1 MSRTPSR
8 VLAVALVAV
17 GLAPLAACGGAGA
30 EAKAP
35 TYEMGPEPQTVEEA
49 EAEIERA
56 RAELSLTP
64 QATPTAAQSGGTEP
78 RPAAAPEHAGTP
90 SSSEC
95 PNLCRAFQSMRRA
108 QSALCRLAGESDERC
123 SEAKK
128 TVADTAARVA
138 YCGCQ

>member
-1 MSRTPSR
+1 MSRTPAR
-8 VLAVALVAV
+8 VLAVALAAATFALLV
-17 GLAPLAACGGAGA
+17 ACGGGGL

-35 TYEMGPEPQTVEEA
+35 TYEMGPEPQTIEEA

-64 QATPTAAQSGGTEP
+64 QAQPQSTTTPTGAAE
-78 RPAAAPEHAGTP
+78 PAAAPQHAGTP
-90 SSSEC
+90 SSAEC

-123 SEAKK
+123 AEAKK
-128 TVADTAARVA
+128 TVAETAGRVA